1 MKKNSKDLN
10 STGPDSISINAYA
23 KINLSLEIT
32 GKRDDGYHDIMSLM
46 QDIDLCDVI
55 EIKNCA
61 ENGTKYNLPH
71 CTIDGVVVY
80 LCTDTKT
87 IPADKSNLAFKG
99 IEAVL
104 DGYLEKCDLSAACAE
119 NGSREEALQ
128 PSRIGNTDGVFSPE
142 RVPREILVSIDKRLP
157 VAAGIAGGSGNGAAS
172 MLGLN
177 ALMGYP
183 FSLRELMKL
192 GVRVGADVPFSLMMN
207 AKRNAAELAGM
218 AGVEEAGSSAWV
230 SGIGDIV
237 EPAQPVSRH
246 IIMSNPGISVSTKDA
261 YAEID
266 SIKSYTGTASRELFV
281 NDLEDY
287 TLAAY
292 PEAAEL
298 KRVMQ
303 DELDAETVLMSGSG
317 PTMIAYY
324 SDSKIADR
332 DFAKFKEI
340 SSRCSGWRVWRTV
353 TGSTQNNISA
363 E

>member
-1 MKKNSKDLN
+1 MEVNEMNSSVSL
-10 STGPDSISINAYA
+10 NAYA

-46 QDIDLCDVI
+46 QGINLCDVI

-61 ENGTKYNLPH
+61 ENGTKYNMPH

-87 IPADKSNLAFKG
+87 IPADMSNLAFKG
-99 IEAVL
+99 IKAVL
-104 DGYLEKCDLSAACAE
+104 DGYLEKHGSGSAAAAAAE
-119 NGSREEALQ
+119 RGEHISAPCGL
-128 PSRIGNTDGVFSPE
+128 
-142 RVPREILVSIDKRLP
+142 REILVAIDKRLP
-157 VAAGIAGGSGNGAAS
+157 VAAGIAGGSGNGAAC

-183 FSLRELMKL
+183 FSLRELMAL

-207 AKRNAAELAGM
+207 ASRNADMLAGM
-218 AGVEEAGSSAWV
+218 AGIEEASDSAWV

-237 EPAQPVSRH
+237 EPAPAIFRN
-246 IIMSNPGISVSTKDA
+246 IIMANPGISVSTKTA
-261 YAEID
+261 YTEID
-266 SIKSYTGTASRELFV
+266 SIKEYTGKASRELFI

-298 KRVMQ
+298 KRVMR
-303 DELDAETVLMSGSG
+303 EVLNAETVLMSGSG

-324 SDSKIADR
+324 QDSEIADS
-332 DFAKFKEI
+332 DYTKFKEI
-340 SSRCSGWRVWRTV
+340 SSSHSGWRVWSTV
-353 TGSTQNNISA
+353 TGSTQA
-363 E
+363 

>member
-1 MKKNSKDLN
+1 MHGGCGGKMDN
-10 STGPDSISINAYA
+10 SISLNAYA

-46 QDIDLCDVI
+46 QGIDLCDVI

-80 LCTDTKT
+80 LCTDAKT
-87 IPADKSNLAFKG
+87 IPADMSNLAFKG
-99 IEAVL
+99 IKAVL
-104 DGYLEKCDLSAACAE
+104 DGYFERFGSGHADAIHGAE
-119 NGSREEALQ
+119 LQ
-128 PSRIGNTDGVFSPE
+128 
-142 RVPREILVSIDKRLP
+142 VPRELTISIDKRLP
-157 VAAGIAGGSGNGAAS
+157 VAAGIAGGSGNGAAC

-183 FSLRELMKL
+183 FSLRELMDL

-207 AKRNAAELAGM
+207 AGQNAAVLAGM
-218 AGVEEAGSSAWV
+218 AGVEEAGPSAWV

-237 EPAQPVSRH
+237 EAAEPVHRH
-246 IIMSNPGISVSTKDA
+246 IIMANPGISVSTRDA

-266 SIKSYTGTASRELFV
+266 SIKKYTGKASRELFI

-287 TLAAY
+287 TLTAY

-298 KRVMQ
+298 KQLMQ

-324 SDSKIADR
+324 SDGRTADS
-332 DFAKFKEI
+332 DFTKFKEM
-340 SSRCSGWRVWRTV
+340 SGSRSGWRSWRSV
-353 TGSTQNNISA
+353 TGSTQNNIST